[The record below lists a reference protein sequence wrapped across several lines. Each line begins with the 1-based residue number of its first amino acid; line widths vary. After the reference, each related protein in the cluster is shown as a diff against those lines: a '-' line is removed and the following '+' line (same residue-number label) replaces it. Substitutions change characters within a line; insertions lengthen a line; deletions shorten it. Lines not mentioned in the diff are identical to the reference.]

1 MSRPATDRDNEGP
14 SLEGPP
20 LLAGMS
26 ALADSFDGYIL
37 DLWGVLHDGV
47 QAFPHA
53 LDCLGRL
60 RAVPVCGLRTKEWL
74 FVEGGCQEGFA
85 QGQGVASPA

>member
-1 MSRPATDRDNEGP
+1 MSCPATDRDD
-14 SLEGPP
+14 EGPP

-53 LDCLGRL
+53 LDMKTSSRL
-60 RAVPVCGLRTKEWL
+60 RSRVQPTCAGIRVTSQL
-74 FVEGGCQEGFA
+74 
-85 QGQGVASPA
+85 